1 MKRPLNS
8 GFFLPQTLSVDPCYP
23 IKHQLMDQGLRIGCS
38 GFYYKEWK
46 EIFYPAGLPQRSW
59 FEYYCQHFNTIEIN
73 SSFYKQPSLKSF
85 AAWYDTSGADFLF
98 SIKAPRTITH
108 YNRFKHAHEL
118 VNDFYQV
125 AAEGLKE
132 KLGCILFQMPP
143 SFVYTEANLDG
154 ILESLQPGF
163 NNVAEFRHI
172 SWWREDVMEILQK
185 NNITFSGVSHPSALP
200 DEIIDNNSIIYYR
213 FHGKPVLFKSLYSL
227 AEIKSFA
234 AALLKTNKPSFV
246 YFNNTWGT
254 SALINAGQLKNYL
267 NTIRNT

>member
-1 MKRPLNS
+1 
-8 GFFLPQTLSVDPCYP
+8 
-23 IKHQLMDQGLRIGCS
+23 MDINLRVGCS

-46 EIFYPAGLPQRSW
+46 EIFYPIGLPQRSW

-85 AAWYDTSGADFLF
+85 SAWYDTSGADFLF

-108 YNRFKHAHEL
+108 YNKFKDASDL
-118 VNDFYQV
+118 VNDFYKV
-125 AAEGLKE
+125 ANDGLKE

-143 SFVYTEANLDG
+143 NFVYSEALLHMILKNLKT
-154 ILESLQPGF
+154 SF
-163 NNVAEFRHI
+163 NNVMEFRHE
-172 SWWREDVMEILQK
+172 SWWRKDVFEALKQ
-185 NNITFSGVSHPSALP
+185 NNITFSGVSHPSSLS
-200 DEIIDNNSIIYYR
+200 DDIIDNNEIVYYR
-213 FHGKPVLFKSLYSL
+213 FHGRPILFKSLYTL

-234 AALLKTNKPSFV
+234 NKLLKLNKQAFI

-267 NTIRNT
+267 NNTRDT